1 MGEGGQPQS
10 INLNAEIHHAAAM
23 SKFLQVARYVI
34 AGLLI
39 LLSSWLLFTNI
50 TGLGEGGVWSEGIP
64 SMHYLYMFIGYGLAL
79 LVLMLTPAGLKE
91 S

>member
-1 MGEGGQPQS
+1 MD
-10 INLNAEIHHAAAM
+10 IHHAAAM
-23 SKFLQVARYVI
+23 SKFLQIARYVI
-34 AGLLI
+34 AGILV

-50 TGLGEGGVWSEGIP
+50 TGLGGSMWSEGIP